1 MQQFVTTLGKKPA
14 DVRAGTGGLIAGLEE
29 GLKTMKVGGVRR
41 LYIPGALAFP
51 KGLPSSPGTPRVPPL
66 TDVVFDLQ
74 LVYIPGLDDDD
85 DDGGAPAPAPAEE
98 EAPAPAEA
106 EAEGAEGAPAEA

>member
-1 MQQFVTTLGKKPA
+1 M
-14 DVRAGTGGLIAGLEE
+14 
-29 GLKTMKVGGVRR
+29 
-41 LYIPGALAFP
+41 
-51 KGLPSSPGTPRVPPL
+51 PPL

-85 DDGGAPAPAPAEE
+85 DEGGAPAPAPAEE

-106 EAEGAEGAPAEA
+106 EAEGAEGAPAEAEVPHLLVAVDIPPGWPRGAAAAACRCVGGLPLSASARIT

>member
-1 MQQFVTTLGKKPA
+1 MQ
-14 DVRAGTGGLIAGLEE
+14 
-29 GLKTMKVGGVRR
+29 VGGIRR

-74 LVYIPGLDDDD
+74 LVYIPGLDDDGED
-85 DDGGAPAPAPAEE
+85 SE
-98 EAPAPAEA
+98 EAPVPASLPENVD
-106 EAEGAEGAPAEA
+106 E